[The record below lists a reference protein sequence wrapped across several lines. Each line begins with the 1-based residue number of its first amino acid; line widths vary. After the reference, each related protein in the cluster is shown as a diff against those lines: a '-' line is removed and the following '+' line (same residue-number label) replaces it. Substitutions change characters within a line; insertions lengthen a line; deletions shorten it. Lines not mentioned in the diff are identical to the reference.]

1 VSYSK
6 VYARLNKHPKSGRSE
21 SQATTV
27 APRAE
32 PMTRDQYMELQDAK
46 FDKHFSTLTYATA
59 QKIRPAEINAVIKST
74 DYENYLDIRVPF

>member
-1 VSYSK
+1 
-6 VYARLNKHPKSGRSE
+6 
-21 SQATTV
+21 
-27 APRAE
+27 
-32 PMTRDQYMELQDAK
+32 MTRDQYMELQDAK